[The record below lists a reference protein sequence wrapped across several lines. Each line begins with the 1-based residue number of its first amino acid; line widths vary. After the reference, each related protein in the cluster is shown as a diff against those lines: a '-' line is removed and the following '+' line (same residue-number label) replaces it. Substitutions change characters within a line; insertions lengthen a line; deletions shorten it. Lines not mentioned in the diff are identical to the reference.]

1 MSFFQL
7 YSRVFA
13 LLGGEKRLGVILAI
27 ANIALAGA
35 QFAEPVLFGRIIDS
49 LVSAQAAGRV
59 PAMSDLT
66 WLLVAWVAF
75 GLFTIFAGVLLA
87 LYADRLAHRRRL
99 AVITGYFEHVIQ
111 MPIPYHGTVH
121 SGRLMKVMLQGSDAL
136 WGMWLSFFR
145 DHFASFVALVLL
157 LPVAVWMNWRLGLLL
172 VGLLCVF
179 AVLTSYVIRRTETL
193 QIGVERY
200 HSDLAERAS
209 DALGNVALIQSF
221 TRIDAEV
228 RGIRDVANRLL
239 AAQIPVLSW
248 WALAAVAT
256 RAATTITILTIFVVG
271 TWLHL
276 QGLTSI
282 GEIVTFVGIATMF
295 VGKLDQAVAFSNR
308 VVLDAPRLVEFFG
321 VLDAA
326 PSVHDRPGALDLG
339 HAKGE
344 VEFDRVSFSYDGKRP
359 AVADLS
365 FRATPG
371 ETLALVGAT
380 GAGKS
385 TALSLLHRVFD
396 PQSGAVRIDG
406 HDIRDLT
413 LVSVRRNIG
422 VVFQEALVFNRS
434 IEENLRVGKPDAT
447 QAELIEACTRAQAW
461 DFISRS
467 PDGLATNVGERG
479 RALSGGERQRIA
491 IARALLKDPPILILD
506 EATSS
511 LDATT
516 EAAVQAALDEVMR
529 GRTTFVIAHRLAT
542 VRNADRILVFDEG
555 RIVESGSF
563 EELVRLRK
571 RFAALAAA
579 QFMIPMPEVSPA
591 TAPAPEV
598 D

>member
-1 MSFFQL
+1 
-7 YSRVFA
+7 
-13 LLGGEKRLGVILAI
+13 
-27 ANIALAGA
+27 
-35 QFAEPVLFGRIIDS
+35 
-49 LVSAQAAGRV
+49 
-59 PAMSDLT
+59 
-66 WLLVAWVAF
+66 
-75 GLFTIFAGVLLA
+75 
-87 LYADRLAHRRRL
+87 
-99 AVITGYFEHVIQ
+99 
-111 MPIPYHGTVH
+111 
-121 SGRLMKVMLQGSDAL
+121 LMKVMLQGSDAL

-172 VGLLCVF
+172 VGLLIVF
-179 AVLTSYVIRRTETL
+179 AVLTSYVIRRTEML
-193 QIGVERY
+193 QIGVEHY

-228 RGIRDVANRLL
+228 HGIRDVANRLL

-276 QGLTSI
+276 RGLTSI

-308 VVLDAPRLVEFFG
+308 VVLDAPRLAEFFG

-326 PSVHDRPGALDLG
+326 PSVHDRPGALELG
-339 HAKGE
+339 RARGE
-344 VEFDRVSFSYDGKRP
+344 VEFEQVSFSYDGKRP

-365 FRATPG
+365 FRAMPG
-371 ETLALVGAT
+371 ETLAFVGAT

-413 LVSVRRNIG
+413 LISVRRNIG

-447 QAELIEACTRAQAW
+447 QAELIEACKRAQAW
-461 DFISRS
+461 DFISQS
-467 PDGLATNVGERG
+467 PEGFATNVGERG

-542 VRNADRILVFDEG
+542 VRNADRILVFHEG

-563 EELVRLRK
+563 AELVRLRE

-579 QFMIPMPEVSPA
+579 QFMIPMPDVSPT
-591 TAPAPEV
+591 TAPTVES
-598 D
+598 

>member
-1 MSFFQL
+1 
-7 YSRVFA
+7 
-13 LLGGEKRLGVILAI
+13 
-27 ANIALAGA
+27 
-35 QFAEPVLFGRIIDS
+35 
-49 LVSAQAAGRV
+49 
-59 PAMSDLT
+59 
-66 WLLVAWVAF
+66 
-75 GLFTIFAGVLLA
+75 
-87 LYADRLAHRRRL
+87 
-99 AVITGYFEHVIQ
+99 
-111 MPIPYHGTVH
+111 
-121 SGRLMKVMLQGSDAL
+121 MLQGSDAL

-172 VGLLCVF
+172 VGLLIVF
-179 AVLTSYVIRRTETL
+179 AVLTSYVIRRTELL

-228 RGIRDVANRLL
+228 HGIRDVANRLL

-339 HAKGE
+339 RARGE
-344 VEFDRVSFSYDGKRP
+344 VEFDQVSFSYDGKRP

-365 FRATPG
+365 FRAMPG

-413 LVSVRRNIG
+413 LISVRRNIG

-447 QAELIEACTRAQAW
+447 QAELIEACKRAQAW
-461 DFISRS
+461 DFISQS
-467 PDGLATNVGERG
+467 PEGFATNVGERG

-511 LDATT
+511 LDAAT

-542 VRNADRILVFDEG
+542 VRNADRILVFDAG

-563 EELVRLRK
+563 AELVGLRQ

-579 QFMIPMPEVSPA
+579 QFMIPMPDVSPT

>member
-35 QFAEPVLFGRIIDS
+35 QFAEPVLFGRIIDA
-49 LVSAQAAGRV
+49 LVGAQAAGRV

-66 WLLVAWVAF
+66 WLLAAWVAF

-145 DHFASFVALVLL
+145 DHFASFVALILL

-193 QIGVERY
+193 QHGVESY

-228 RGIRDVANRLL
+228 HGIRDVADRLL

-326 PSVHDRPGALDLG
+326 PSVRDRPGAVDLG

-365 FRATPG
+365 FRAMPG

-461 DFISRS
+461 DFISQS

-542 VRNADRILVFDEG
+542 VRNADRILVFHEG

-563 EELVRLRK
+563 EELVHLRK

-579 QFMIPMPEVSPA
+579 QFMIPMPDVSPA
-591 TAPAPEV
+591 TAPTPEV

>member
-1 MSFFQL
+1 M
-7 YSRVFA
+7 
-13 LLGGEKRLGVILAI
+13 
-27 ANIALAGA
+27 
-35 QFAEPVLFGRIIDS
+35 
-49 LVSAQAAGRV
+49 
-59 PAMSDLT
+59 
-66 WLLVAWVAF
+66 
-75 GLFTIFAGVLLA
+75 
-87 LYADRLAHRRRL
+87 
-99 AVITGYFEHVIQ
+99 
-111 MPIPYHGTVH
+111 PYHGVTH
-121 SGRLMKVMLQGSDAL
+121 SGRLMKVMLQGADAL

-145 DHFASFVALVLL
+145 DHFASFVALILL

-179 AVLTSYVIRRTETL
+179 AVLTSYVIRRTEKL

-228 RGIRDVANRLL
+228 HGIRDVANRLL

-256 RAATTITILTIFVVG
+256 RAATTITILTIFLVG

-308 VVLDAPRLVEFFG
+308 LVLDAPRLVEFFG

-326 PSVHDRPGALDLG
+326 PTVHDRPGALDLG

-344 VEFDRVSFSYDGKRP
+344 VEFDGVSFSYDGKRP

-413 LVSVRRNIG
+413 LLSVRHNIG

-447 QAELIEACTRAQAW
+447 QAELIEACKRAQAW
-461 DFISRS
+461 DFISQS
-467 PDGLATNVGERG
+467 PEGFATNVGERG

-511 LDATT
+511 LDAAT

-542 VRNADRILVFDEG
+542 VRNADRILVFDAG

-563 EELVRLRK
+563 EELVRLQK

-579 QFMIPMPEVSPA
+579 QFMIP
-591 TAPAPEV
+591 APDAALAPEQAPGS
-598 D
+598 

>member
-13 LLGGEKRLGVILAI
+13 LLGSEKRLGVVLAI
-27 ANIALAGA
+27 ANIALAAA
-35 QFAEPVLFGRIIDS
+35 QFAEPVLFGRIIDA
-49 LVSAQAAGRV
+49 LVGAQAAGRV

-66 WLLVAWVAF
+66 LLLAAWVAF

-172 VGLLCVF
+172 VGLLGIF

-228 RGIRDVANRLL
+228 HGIKDVANRLL

-276 QGLTSI
+276 KGLTSI

-434 IEENLRVGKPDAT
+434 IEENLRVGKADAT
-447 QAELIEACTRAQAW
+447 QAELIEACKRAQAW
-461 DFISRS
+461 DFISQS
-467 PDGLATNVGERG
+467 PEGFATNVGERG

-542 VRNADRILVFDEG
+542 VRNADRILVFHEG

-563 EELVRLRK
+563 EELVGLRK

-579 QFMIPMPEVSPA
+579 QFMIPMPDAAPA
-591 TAPAPEV
+591 TAPTGEN
-598 D
+598 

>member
-7 YSRVFA
+7 YARVFA
-13 LLGGEKRLGVILAI
+13 LLGGEKRLGVILAF

-35 QFAEPVLFGRIIDS
+35 QFAEPVLFGRIIDA
-49 LVSAQAAGRV
+49 LVGAQSAGRAPV
-59 PAMSDLT
+59 MSDLT
-66 WLLVAWVAF
+66 WLLAAWVAF

-172 VGLLCVF
+172 VGLLIVF
-179 AVLTSYVIRRTETL
+179 AVLTSYVIRRTEML
-193 QIGVERY
+193 QIGVEHY

-228 RGIRDVANRLL
+228 HGIRDVANRLL

-276 QGLTSI
+276 RGLTSI

-308 VVLDAPRLVEFFG
+308 VVLDAPRLAEFFG

-326 PSVHDRPGALDLG
+326 PSVHDRPGALELG
-339 HAKGE
+339 RARGE
-344 VEFDRVSFSYDGKRP
+344 VEFEQVSFSYDGKRP

-365 FRATPG
+365 FRALPG
-371 ETLALVGAT
+371 ETLAFVGAT

-396 PQSGAVRIDG
+396 PQSGTVRIDG
-406 HDIRDLT
+406 QDIRDLT
-413 LVSVRRNIG
+413 LISVRRNIG

-447 QAELIEACTRAQAW
+447 QAELIEACKRAQAW
-461 DFISRS
+461 DFISQS
-467 PDGLATNVGERG
+467 PDGFATNVGERG

-511 LDATT
+511 LDAAT
-516 EAAVQAALDEVMR
+516 EAAVQGALDEVMR

-542 VRNADRILVFDEG
+542 VRNADRILVFHEG

-563 EELVRLRK
+563 AELVRLRE

-579 QFMIPMPEVSPA
+579 QFMIPMPDVSPT
-591 TAPAPEV
+591 TAPTVES
-598 D
+598 